1 MSDTNIA
8 RHAGPREAWINA
20 RAMVNR
26 GWVAMPRHA
35 IGGRHASPA
44 TWHGR
49 HVLDRVHGERNAWRH
64 AWSVGRAARNR
75 AAREAVAS

>member
-8 RHAGPREAWINA
+8 RHAGTREAWINA

-26 GWVAMPRHA
+26 GWLAMPRHA

-44 TWHGR
+44 TRRGR
-49 HVLDRVHGERNAWRH
+49 RVLDIVHGERHAWRH
-64 AWSVGRAARNR
+64 VWSADRVARGIV
-75 AAREAVAS
+75 AVAS